1 MNLVGYKLLIQQHL
15 NKTRPGGATLNIV
28 PIDLTGV
35 RHC

>member
-1 MNLVGYKLLIQQHL
+1 MNLVGNKLPIQQHL
-15 NKTRPGGATLNIV
+15 NKIRPGGATLSIV